1 VKLGDAN
8 TKFFHTRATI
18 SYKKNYVSILKSDA
32 NNEIVDHAGKAEILW
47 NAFKEI
53 IGKSDDPKMH
63 FNLQDIY
70 ENTMD
75 SRMREDLEIPF
86 SDAQIDE
93 VIKGLPNEKS
103 PGSDGFNNEFIKN
116 CWNIIRAYIKKINK
130 GFL

>member
-1 VKLGDAN
+1 
-8 TKFFHTRATI
+8 
-18 SYKKNYVSILKSDA
+18 
-32 NNEIVDHAGKAEILW
+32 
-47 NAFKEI
+47 
-53 IGKSDDPKMH
+53 MH